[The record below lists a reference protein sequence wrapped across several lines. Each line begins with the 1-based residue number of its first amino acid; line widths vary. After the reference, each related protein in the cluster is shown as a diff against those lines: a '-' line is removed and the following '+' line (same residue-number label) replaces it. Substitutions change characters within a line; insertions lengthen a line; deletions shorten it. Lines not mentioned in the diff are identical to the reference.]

1 MTGATNR
8 RKGNQAETAVV
19 RTLREH
25 GYTAVTSRN
34 ARGGAQM
41 GADIVSD
48 FPAVI
53 EVKNHAKLDLAGWWK
68 QAVEQAGGQ
77 PAVVIHKRVKH
88 TNPEE
93 WWATMDV
100 QTLIR
105 LLKTA
110 ERQAQNAH
118 EDED

>member
-19 RTLREH
+19 RMLREH
-25 GYTAVTSRN
+25 GYNAVTSRN
-34 ARGGAQM
+34 ARGGTQI

-48 FPAVI
+48 FPATI
-53 EVKNHAKLDLAGWWK
+53 EVKNHAKLDLAGWWT
-68 QAVEQAGGQ
+68 QAVAQADGR

-88 TNPEE
+88 ANPEQ
-93 WWATMDV
+93 WWVTMDV

-105 LLKTA
+105 LIKTI
-110 ERQAQNAH
+110 ERQAH
-118 EDED
+118 GDED